1 MVLHFGQVSLPLSR
15 PFCFLAAMKV
25 SLQSANYDVK
35 KAPPLPSQRD
45 RARRCKKPRVSDP
58 ITTLRPKKN
67 SPSKLFIR
75 HLVNKSSLF
84 CPLRL
89 PGRRPYKWLIKTLPS
104 ILLSGYD
111 ATAVFT
117 GKVNRQKHTAVC
129 EGCFWRNW
137 ERCALCQWRR
147 LDLKHECYLSN
158 CNVCIGFIFCNLFLA
173 ILKSNK
179 CTLFASHTGCYSNV

>member
-1 MVLHFGQVSLPLSR
+1 
-15 PFCFLAAMKV
+15 MKV
-25 SLQSANYDVK
+25 SLRSANYDVK
-35 KAPPLPSQRD
+35 KTPPLPSQRD
-45 RARRCKKPRVSDP
+45 RARRYKKPRVSDP

-84 CPLRL
+84 WPLRL
-89 PGRRPYKWLIKTLPS
+89 PGRRPYKWLIKTLPCV
-104 ILLSGYD
+104 LLSGYD

-137 ERCALCQWRR
+137 ERCALCWWRR
-147 LDLKHECYLSN
+147 LDLKYECYRIAMF
-158 CNVCIGFIFCNLFLA
+158 V
-173 ILKSNK
+173 
-179 CTLFASHTGCYSNV
+179 